1 MGNDR
6 DSMSGV
12 PKKKMRFFLEN
23 PTNMDD
29 LGNLGVLLF

>member
-12 PKKKMRFFLEN
+12 PKKNAFFLEN

>member
-12 PKKKMRFFLEN
+12 PKKKMRFLEN